1 MVSAL
6 PPRWARC
13 GGSRAWC
20 GIEDTGTS
28 GSAPELWLA
37 RPGFPPVRFA
47 FDDPLRADAA
57 QVIRDL
63 RARGLAVELLSG
75 DPRRQAAVAAELG
88 IKSWRAGCSP
98 ADKTARLEALAAAG
112 RRVLMVG
119 DGLNDAPALAAAH
132 VSASP
137 STAIDLSQTAADAV
151 FQGERLQPV
160 IELLDVARRANRLI
174 RQNLGLALGYNLVTV
189 PLAVLGLV
197 TPLIA
202 ALCMS
207 GSSLAVVANA
217 LRLRRPGR
225 RQR

>member
-1 MVSAL
+1 M
-6 PPRWARC
+6 
-13 GGSRAWC
+13 
-20 GIEDTGTS
+20 
-28 GSAPELWLA
+28 
-37 RPGFPPVRFA
+37 
-47 FDDPLRADAA
+47 
-57 QVIRDL
+57 
-63 RARGLAVELLSG
+63 
-75 DPRRQAAVAAELG
+75 
-88 IKSWRAGCSP
+88 
-98 ADKTARLEALAAAG
+98 
-112 RRVLMVG
+112 
-119 DGLNDAPALAAAH
+119 
-132 VSASP
+132 
-137 STAIDLSQTAADAV
+137 

-217 LRLRRPGR
+217 LRLRRSGR

>member
-1 MVSAL
+1 M
-6 PPRWARC
+6 
-13 GGSRAWC
+13 
-20 GIEDTGTS
+20 
-28 GSAPELWLA
+28 
-37 RPGFPPVRFA
+37 RFA

-57 QVIRDL
+57 QVIAAL

-75 DPRRQAAVAAELG
+75 DRAPSVAAVAAELG
-88 IKSWRAGCSP
+88 IATWRAGCTP

-160 IELLDVARRANRLI
+160 IELLDVARRADRLI
-174 RQNLGLALGYNLVTV
+174 RQNLALALGYNLVTV

-217 LRLRRPGR
+217 LRLRRLGR
-225 RQR
+225 RRP

>member
-1 MVSAL
+1 MNL
-6 PPRWARC
+6 Q
-13 GGSRAWC
+13 
-20 GIEDTGTS
+20 T
-28 GSAPELWLA
+28 
-37 RPGFPPVRFA
+37 
-47 FDDPLRADAA
+47 DAA
-57 QVIRDL
+57 DRESASLNAVAEKPSE
-63 RARGLAVELLSG
+63 RARATLLRIG
-75 DPRRQAAVAAELG
+75 FGFAAAQSLSVAAELG
-88 IKSWRAGCSP
+88 IESWRAGCSP

-137 STAIDLSQTAADAV
+137 STAIDLSQTTADAV

-217 LRLRRPGR
+217 LRLRPAGR
-225 RQR
+225 RRR